1 MVGESPRV
9 DRSAVDEHEGPSL
22 SGSGRDTSG
31 VTTRLIVA
39 YVRRHLGDAGVTRL
53 LERAG
58 EDRPV
63 EVLEDERSWSTYD
76 QKIALFEAAAALTDD
91 PDVARRIGS
100 SLLEEQ
106 LAAVLRAVIGALGS
120 PQRVLKSVARASAKF
135 STSATMDAVAVGN
148 SSATVSYRLHDGFVP
163 SRHDCVYTQGILSQ
177 VTVLFGLPP
186 ARIWHESCQIEG
198 AEACVYEVRW
208 RRWQW
213 WTRGVVRR
221 RVGLAEGALQE
232 RVKDLELTVADL
244 VAAEDLEGSL
254 ASIAARAAAAVH
266 GQRHLLAV
274 RLGDRRI
281 VQGDGF
287 TAAEA
292 AELGA
297 ALLATGTAGMPGFEA
312 LVAPVVSVRRTYGW
326 LAAFLPEATGFL
338 PVEQEHLDA
347 YAGLAAAALDV
358 GTSLREARLSSD
370 ISAGLLKLG
379 RQLAHESD
387 ARAVAQ
393 RVAEAVP
400 LVTSS
405 VRASVLL
412 WDPDAALLS
421 QAAAVGFGGS
431 LADAMAIEVT
441 AAASPLLNELMAA
454 PMPRRYECGGGDA
467 FLDGALSRF
476 GDRSVSIAPIIASA
490 EFLGVVVASHPEQ
503 PDVADDLDGTETTTE
518 ATTEALAGL
527 ADQAGIAIA
536 RLSLLHA
543 ARHAATHDHLTGLAD
558 RALFHDRVER
568 ALADG
573 RRRSRSTAI
582 CFLDLDGFK
591 GINDTYGH
599 AAGDALL
606 VEVAAR
612 IRRTVRETDSV
623 SRIAGDE
630 FAVLLRDLDQPAVA
644 TRIAEALVAA
654 IEDPYAF
661 ESDHLAVGVSIGIA
675 LAPDHGAAAGEL
687 LKAADL
693 AMYRAKRRGGSWH
706 LAGTVAVAR

>member
-1 MVGESPRV
+1 
-9 DRSAVDEHEGPSL
+9 L

-39 YVRRHLGDAGVTRL
+39 YVRRHLGDAGVTLL

-58 EDRPV
+58 ENRPV

-91 PDVARRIGS
+91 PDVARLIGS

-186 ARIWHESCQIEG
+186 ARIVHESCQIEG

-208 RRWQW
+208 RQWRW
-213 WTRGVVRR
+213 WTRGVARR
-221 RVGLAEGALQE
+221 RVGIAEGALQE

-266 GQRHLLAV
+266 AQRHLLVV

-287 TAAEA
+287 APAEA
-292 AELGA
+292 DELGA
-297 ALLATGTAGMPGFEA
+297 TLLATGAVEMPGFEA
-312 LVAPVVSVRRTYGW
+312 LVARVGSVRRTYGW
-326 LAAFLPEATGFL
+326 LAAFMPEATGFL

-358 GTSLREARLSSD
+358 GTSLREARLSND

-412 WDPDAALLS
+412 WDPVAARLS
-421 QAAAVGFGGS
+421 QAAAVGFGES
-431 LADAMAIEVT
+431 SADAMAIEVT

-467 FLDGALSRF
+467 FLDAALARF
-476 GDRSVSIAPIIASA
+476 DDRSVSIAPIIASE

-503 PDVADDLDGTETTTE
+503 PDVADEGADEGADQGAGAVAGAVEGTETT
-518 ATTEALAGL
+518 AEALAGL

-568 ALADG
+568 ALLDG

-591 GINDTYGH
+591 GVNDTYGH

-630 FAVLLRDLDQPAVA
+630 FAVLLRDLDDPSVA
-644 TRIAEALVAA
+644 TLIAEALVAA
-654 IEDPYAF
+654 LEHPHAF
-661 ESDHLAVGVSIGIA
+661 ETHHLTVGVSIGIA
-675 LAPDHGAAAGEL
+675 LAPAHGTAAGEL

-693 AMYRAKRRGGSWH
+693 AMYRAKRQGSSWH
-706 LAGTVAVAR
+706 LAGTVAVVR